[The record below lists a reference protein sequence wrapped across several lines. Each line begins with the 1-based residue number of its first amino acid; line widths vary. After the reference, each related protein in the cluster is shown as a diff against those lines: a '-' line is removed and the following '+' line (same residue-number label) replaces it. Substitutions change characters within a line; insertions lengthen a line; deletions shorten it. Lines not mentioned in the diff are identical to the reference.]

1 MGHDTWIRSL
11 SAVACAA
18 ALAAPS
24 HAMAQDPVQVQR
36 PHTSPPAATPSP
48 APTDTAT
55 PAPEPTTPTDAAT
68 APTTDEATTSSGG
81 SPTSEATTEAITEAT
96 TETSTQ
102 ADAAEDA
109 AIAPFRSAWEQ
120 QDAPD
125 DADVAASEPVTYDLD
140 DSERKLARAQTMI
153 AAGSVAGVGALV
165 MLIAAGVEHNKP
177 PCMFGLDDCSNAPR
191 PAVAT
196 GLAIGGALLLG
207 VGATLI
213 GFGAAKQRRLRMGMR
228 GDRTQV
234 SVAISGRF

>member
-1 MGHDTWIRSL
+1 MS
-11 SAVACAA
+11 A
-18 ALAAPS
+18 ALA
-24 HAMAQDPVQVQR
+24 
-36 PHTSPPAATPSP
+36 
-48 APTDTAT
+48 
-55 PAPEPTTPTDAAT
+55 
-68 APTTDEATTSSGG
+68 GG
-81 SPTSEATTEAITEAT
+81 SPTSEATTEAT